1 MDSSIENVVKT
12 CWAGTAE
19 RVEGHGCVEVRRLQT
34 TIWRLNHFKTQRTK
48 QQSQLHSTKHQ
59 HHPWAQVLQGYQE
72 HNIVEYIIA
81 TTIMAVK
88 RTWLRKELRF
98 QCITRAR
105 NWETRSSNK
114 TLDQVSSDSKSDC
127 FSGYKYNMI
136 WISRHLKMKW
146 TCTVGKEWWLVV
158 AGR

>member
-19 RVEGHGCVEVRRLQT
+19 RVEGHGYGSQAAP
-34 TIWRLNHFKTQRTK
+34 NHHPKAKSLKTQRTK

-59 HHPWAQVLQGYQE
+59 HHPWAQVLQGYKE

-146 TCTVGKEWWLVV
+146 TCTVGKEWWLVIV
-158 AGR
+158 GC